1 MLILALVCVESSI
14 RFTLASITPAFRAI
28 SMVVEINT
36 SNRFASFSRIWRN
49 LDNKLGFIKLT
60 SSGLYPKKYL

>member
-36 SNRFASFSRIWRN
+36 LIDLHPLVAYGEI
-49 LDNKLGFIKLT
+49 
-60 SSGLYPKKYL
+60 